1 MVGIKKQCIFIP
13 PEPLLRQPLI
23 AKLDI
28 QEYSVKTAAE
38 YGLTPPMPELRRRS
52 IHSEKP
58 CRTLVE
64 PE

>member
-1 MVGIKKQCIFIP
+1 MVGIKNNVFLFRP
-13 PEPLLRQPLI
+13 NHYSASLLLLNWI
-23 AKLDI
+23 
-28 QEYSVKTAAE
+28 KTAAE